1 MSNKCISLTFWHIF
15 QDNNYDQDKC
25 IDAALELYEKVSS
38 ERRKSIETRN
48 SSMKLLVDLLDRVDV
63 NSEESKSPLNSP
75 DYYHKPSMQNTPT
88 GELVKESKSSRS
100 KKKLKAR
107 GNAWTLPE
115 TFLRAPRYRFYIT
128 SDTDF
133 SMNFSVIYRRTSN
146 DDKIGLTIGN
156 VEWESVVC
164 SLHSRG
170 PYDPLPAKDSGVE
183 VGDVLIGIDHEFF
196 SPVAEVQDIIDILNL
211 SWMKRNNFVTLHF
224 MRLKQYIPYFDQ
236 NSSSFS
242 VSEKN
247 NCMNAYTPTHAGIP
261 FLLEQG
267 VITKRQVRYIDTSL
281 LRLKERAINWDLRT
295 VADRIEKWNLDPHWK
310 GPEGNALL
318 KIASSMWER
327 RLNAGSTSP
336 TSNSR
341 SNSGGPGL
349 ENDIAAQKRN
359 LKLFKGSA
367 LRPALSVRIVRAEEL
382 TDFVVYVL
390 WVRDIRTGVEWTQ
403 RRRFREFFELREVR
417 FIHCCCLVYLPEIGE
432 LVIFRSKT

>member
-1 MSNKCISLTFWHIF
+1 
-15 QDNNYDQDKC
+15 
-25 IDAALELYEKVSS
+25 
-38 ERRKSIETRN
+38 
-48 SSMKLLVDLLDRVDV
+48 
-63 NSEESKSPLNSP
+63 
-75 DYYHKPSMQNTPT
+75 
-88 GELVKESKSSRS
+88 
-100 KKKLKAR
+100 
-107 GNAWTLPE
+107 
-115 TFLRAPRYRFYIT
+115 
-128 SDTDF
+128 
-133 SMNFSVIYRRTSN
+133 MNFSVIYRRTSN

-417 FIHCCCLVYLPEIGE
+417 FIHFV
-432 LVIFRSKT
+432 V